1 MHAVAVTQSLPI
13 TDPDVFVDVDLP
25 VPSPG
30 PLDLLVEI
38 EAISLNPIDVKLR
51 RKAGTPDEPLI
62 LGFDAAGVV
71 RAVGERVS
79 DFQVG
84 DSVWFSGQSNRPGS
98 YAQYTLCL
106 LYTSP
111 SPRD

>member
-51 RKAGTPDEPLI
+51 RKAGTPTN
-62 LGFDAAGVV
+62 
-71 RAVGERVS
+71 RSSWVS
-79 DFQVG
+79 TPPEWYAP
-84 DSVWFSGQSNRPGS
+84 SVSG
-98 YAQYTLCL
+98 
-106 LYTSP
+106 
-111 SPRD
+111 